1 MVPETGAAALAPV
14 SAAGR
19 ASAVCWAPQK
29 QLTVWRR
36 TTCSP
41 PARREGDPADLRGD
55 AALPQDSA
63 VTRVQFSLS
72 ICMTVRFEGENEV
85 RVGK

>member
-1 MVPETGAAALAPV
+1 MFKFIQFSSSACLVAPETGATASAPV

-19 ASAVCWAPQK
+19 ASAACWAPQK

-41 PARREGDPADLRGD
+41 PASQEGDPVDLRAD
-55 AALPQDSA
+55 AALLQGSA
-63 VTRVQFSLS
+63 VMQ
-72 ICMTVRFEGENEV
+72 VR
-85 RVGK
+85 